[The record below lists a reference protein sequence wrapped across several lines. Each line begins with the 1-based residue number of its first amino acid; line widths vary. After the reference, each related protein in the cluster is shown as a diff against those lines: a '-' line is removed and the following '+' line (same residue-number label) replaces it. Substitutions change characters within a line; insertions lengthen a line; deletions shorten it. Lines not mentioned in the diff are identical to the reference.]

1 MRRCGAILGVLLV
14 ASLVCSTVAGA
25 GEAKRIR
32 WTAQEVGTFIM
43 MASTTLSEISKRYLP
58 KDVQVDVLPYGAV
71 VASVTLV
78 EDGKAEIGW
87 ANVTALWA
95 QQGKFMY
102 TKPHTHLT
110 AIAGTFE
117 PSSLQIFARK
127 EFVTKTGL
135 KTINDIREKKLG
147 VRIATKTKG
156 SLGQLSGPLQLE
168 AHGITY
174 DDIKAWGGTVTE
186 TSVGDIVA
194 RMKDARADLWFDNL
208 APGHPSV
215 TEYLQTADGVVIPP
229 TPEAVKYLEKYG
241 FYPFTLKAGSWKGQ
255 EVDMVQV
262 SGPTLLIARKDVP
275 DEIVYAITKAICENA
290 DEVRKAHAQM
300 KVFDEKIAWR
310 KDKVVIDLHP
320 GAKKYYVEKGWMQ

>member
-1 MRRCGAILGVLLV
+1 MRRFGAILGVLLV

-43 MASTTLSEISKRYLP
+43 MATTTLSEISKRYLP

-110 AIAGTFE
+110 SIAGTFE

-135 KTINDIREKKLG
+135 KTINDIREKKLP

-215 TEYLQTADGVVIPP
+215 TEYLQTADG
-229 TPEAVKYLEKYG
+229 G
-241 FYPFTLKAGSWKGQ
+241 G
-255 EVDMVQV
+255 
-262 SGPTLLIARKDVP
+262 
-275 DEIVYAITKAICENA
+275 
-290 DEVRKAHAQM
+290 
-300 KVFDEKIAWR
+300 
-310 KDKVVIDLHP
+310 
-320 GAKKYYVEKGWMQ
+320 